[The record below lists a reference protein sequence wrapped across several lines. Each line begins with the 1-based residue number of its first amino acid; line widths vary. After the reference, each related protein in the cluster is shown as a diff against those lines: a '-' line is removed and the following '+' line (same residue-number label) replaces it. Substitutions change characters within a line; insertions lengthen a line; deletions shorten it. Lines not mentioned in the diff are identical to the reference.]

1 MKRPQFVSVRD
12 TAKALGVSIKFVY
25 DLIWAGKL
33 QANKVGKVWRVPI
46 VAIEVRL
53 KERGQ

>member
-1 MKRPQFVSVRD
+1 MKGPQFLGVRD

-33 QANKVGKVWRVPI
+33 EADKVGKVWRVPTL
-46 VAIEVRL
+46 AIETRL
-53 KERGQ
+53 KQRGE